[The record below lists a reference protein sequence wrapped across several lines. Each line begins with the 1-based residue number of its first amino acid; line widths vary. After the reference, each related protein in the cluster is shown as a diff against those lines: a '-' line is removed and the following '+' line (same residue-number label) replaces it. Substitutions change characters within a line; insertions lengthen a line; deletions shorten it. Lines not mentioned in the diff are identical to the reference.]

1 MSEHIFDSGVLATKL
16 SLAISITG
24 FDEKSMP
31 DKTAFLKTA
40 MAHHRAVEKIR
51 NSGINDNK

>member
-1 MSEHIFDSGVLATKL
+1 
-16 SLAISITG
+16 
-24 FDEKSMP
+24 MP

-51 NSGINDNK
+51 ISGITKTP